1 MEEEKKVVERRGGRI
16 GSSRM
21 SAEPPRK
28 FGSAPID
35 IVGTYRR
42 RTLCGRTAT
51 HGGGPGR
58 GRGERYKGHGKVQGA
73 APIGTEIPKF
83 FPMDRCGSLLSQG
96 RNCFRGTWG
105 AIFSGG
111 WGEGGGS

>member
-1 MEEEKKVVERRGGRI
+1 MEEEKKLVERRGGRI

-51 HGGGPGR
+51 HGR
-58 GRGERYKGHGKVQGA
+58 RA
-73 APIGTEIPKF
+73 
-83 FPMDRCGSLLSQG
+83 
-96 RNCFRGTWG
+96 
-105 AIFSGG
+105 
-111 WGEGGGS
+111 GGGGKRGIKGTGRFKVPRRSEQRYPSFSRWTDAEAFCHRAVIVSVGL